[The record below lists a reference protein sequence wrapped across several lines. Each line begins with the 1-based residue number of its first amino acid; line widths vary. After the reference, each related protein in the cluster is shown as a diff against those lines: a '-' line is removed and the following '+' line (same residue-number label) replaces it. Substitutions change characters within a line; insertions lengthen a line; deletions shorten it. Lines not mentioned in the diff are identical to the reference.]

1 MSNEYGIAIAAR
13 TCNGWNAVLIEDEVA
28 EQTRLNCRADKNR
41 AKRERMEIAA
51 AQKAAQDQANALAHQ
66 EAERRKERAKMRRAV
81 RFTVTEFA
89 LCAVSGG
96 ALGAFFLGLMNL
108 WLSVA
113 IASICVCVA
122 FFRLGRWMGNNG
134 KRG

>member
-1 MSNEYGIAIAAR
+1 MNSDYSVAIAAR

-51 AQKAAQDQANALAHQ
+51 AQKAAQDQAIALAHQ

-81 RFTVTEFA
+81 RFTVTELA
-89 LCAVSGG
+89 LCAVAGG
-96 ALGAFFLGLMNL
+96 ALGAFALGLMNL

-113 IASICVCVA
+113 ISSVCVCAA
-122 FFRLGRWMGNNG
+122 FFRLGRWIGG
-134 KRG
+134 RK